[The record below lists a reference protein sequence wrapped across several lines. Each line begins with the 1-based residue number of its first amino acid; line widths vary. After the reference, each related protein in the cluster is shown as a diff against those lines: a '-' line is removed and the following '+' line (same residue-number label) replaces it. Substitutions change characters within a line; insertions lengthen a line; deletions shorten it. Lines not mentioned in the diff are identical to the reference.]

1 MYNIYICNQDFKEKK
16 YKLLYRLLN
25 KKKSKN

>member
-1 MYNIYICNQDFKEKK
+1 MYNIYIFNQDFKEKK